1 MLGATTG
8 VTDDINNSDQHKR
21 YSVVTT
27 SHTGCEMTDFIVYI
41 DQSTVSDGK
50 LEKLKSAMRELV
62 AFVEANEP
70 EILAY
75 DVYFSADGSQMTV
88 MHMHA
93 NQDSL
98 EFHMEVAGPKFPPIG
113 EFIELDSIDVYG
125 HLSEDLIERLKDK
138 ASTLGSGRVS
148 VHELHQGVDRVSNN

>member
-21 YSVVTT
+21 YNVVTR
-27 SHTGCEMTDFIVYI
+27 HTGYEMTDFIVYI

-62 AFVEANEP
+62 DFVEANEP

-125 HLSEDLIERLKDK
+125 RLSEDLIERLKDK

-148 VHELHQGVDRVSNN
+148 VHELHQGVDRVSND

>member
-1 MLGATTG
+1 M
-8 VTDDINNSDQHKR
+8 TDDINNSDQHKR
-21 YSVVTT
+21 YNVVTR
-27 SHTGCEMTDFIVYI
+27 HTGYEMTDFIVYI

-62 AFVEANEP
+62 DFVEANEP

-125 HLSEDLIERLKDK
+125 RLSEDLIERLKDK

-148 VHELHQGVDRVSNN
+148 VHELHQGVDRVSND

>member
-98 EFHMEVAGPKFPPIG
+98 EFHMEVAGTKFPPIG